1 MTWSYSYTPVNWP
14 TVFTILLLITLT
26 VYSGRRRSV
35 PGALPLMIA
44 CLFATAWAIGSVMEY
59 AAQDLATK
67 IFWVLF
73 QAVWHLPIITAITC
87 FFLEYAWPGR
97 WLTRRN
103 LILLSIPCLLAAALV
118 LSNELHHLIW
128 LDLAYENKVI
138 RTPGPVTWILIAYAF
153 VGLGLLNLI
162 VFAWLFRRSQQH
174 RWPVV
179 IMLAGQIVG
188 RIDFALSSAGMFKFA
203 LPIDVLGM
211 AFEFLV
217 YAFALFGFRILNPA
231 LLAQRTAIQQLRAG
245 MLVLDPQGRVA
256 SLNSMAERIF
266 RLPASQLL
274 GQPVQTLLPDYPD
287 ELPATFLEAEIEL
300 CLKNGQESRYYTL
313 EISPLNDWRGLAVGR
328 LLMMRDVT
336 EQKQSQAQILEQ
348 QRALAM
354 LKEDEQLARELHD
367 SLGQVLGY
375 AHLTLEAARKLIAD
389 GKLTQADDH
398 LAKLAGVM
406 ANAHA
411 DVREY
416 ILNLRTAPTEQ
427 QPFFT
432 ALQHYLNG
440 YYLNYG
446 IPVDLKIDTELDER
460 ILAPETQMQLFRI
473 LQEAF
478 SNARQH
484 AATNSL
490 QVSFIVTDS
499 RLHMHIQDNGQG
511 FDPQQVA
518 NLGGGHFGLHIM
530 RERAEQLGGCLRIE
544 TAPGKGTRVEV
555 EVPV

>member
-1 MTWSYSYTPVNWP
+1 
-14 TVFTILLLITLT
+14 
-26 VYSGRRRSV
+26 
-35 PGALPLMIA
+35 
-44 CLFATAWAIGSVMEY
+44 
-59 AAQDLATK
+59 
-67 IFWVLF
+67 
-73 QAVWHLPIITAITC
+73 
-87 FFLEYAWPGR
+87 
-97 WLTRRN
+97 
-103 LILLSIPCLLAAALV
+103 
-118 LSNELHHLIW
+118 
-128 LDLAYENKVI
+128 
-138 RTPGPVTWILIAYAF
+138 
-153 VGLGLLNLI
+153 
-162 VFAWLFRRSQQH
+162 
-174 RWPVV
+174 
-179 IMLAGQIVG
+179 
-188 RIDFALSSAGMFKFA
+188 MFKFA

-231 LLAQRTAIQQLRAG
+231 LLAQRTAVQQLRAG

-287 ELPATFLEAEIEL
+287 ELLATFLEAEIEL

-313 EISPLNDWRGLAVGR
+313 ETSPLNDWRGLAVGR

-416 ILNLRTAPTEQ
+416 ILNLRTAPTQQ

-446 IPVDLKIDTELDER
+446 IPVDLMIDTELDER

-518 NLGGGHFGLHIM
+518 NLGGEHFGLHIM

-544 TAPGKGTRVEV
+544 SAPGKGTRVEV
-555 EVPV
+555 EVPVLAVSRHNDESIDC

>member
-1 MTWSYSYTPVNWP
+1 
-14 TVFTILLLITLT
+14 
-26 VYSGRRRSV
+26 
-35 PGALPLMIA
+35 
-44 CLFATAWAIGSVMEY
+44 
-59 AAQDLATK
+59 
-67 IFWVLF
+67 
-73 QAVWHLPIITAITC
+73 
-87 FFLEYAWPGR
+87 
-97 WLTRRN
+97 
-103 LILLSIPCLLAAALV
+103 
-118 LSNELHHLIW
+118 
-128 LDLAYENKVI
+128 
-138 RTPGPVTWILIAYAF
+138 
-153 VGLGLLNLI
+153 
-162 VFAWLFRRSQQH
+162 
-174 RWPVV
+174 
-179 IMLAGQIVG
+179 
-188 RIDFALSSAGMFKFA
+188 
-203 LPIDVLGM
+203 
-211 AFEFLV
+211 
-217 YAFALFGFRILNPA
+217 
-231 LLAQRTAIQQLRAG
+231 
-245 MLVLDPQGRVA
+245 
-256 SLNSMAERIF
+256 MAERIF

-287 ELPATFLEAEIEL
+287 ELLATFLEAEIEL

-416 ILNLRTAPTEQ
+416 ILNLRTAPTQQ

-446 IPVDLKIDTELDER
+446 IPVDLMIDTELDER

-518 NLGGGHFGLHIM
+518 NLGGEHFGLHIM

-544 TAPGKGTRVEV
+544 SAPGKGTRVEV
-555 EVPV
+555 EVPVLAVSRHNDESIDC